1 MVRSFPV
8 GSQDTLCNIRHNL
21 SMSSLSMS
29 SSNTPSPK
37 TDSTCTLAELK
48 QVVEEFVSQRT
59 WHKFHNAKNL
69 SMALAVEAAE
79 LMEHYQWLT
88 TEQTVAGEG
97 YDLDQV
103 TDELADITSYVLALA
118 NTLDIDLASAVAN
131 KMVKNRRK
139 YPLS

>member
-1 MVRSFPV
+1 
-8 GSQDTLCNIRHNL
+8 
-21 SMSSLSMS
+21 MS
-29 SSNTPSPK
+29 SSNTPISK
-37 TDSTCTLAELK
+37 ADSTCTLAELK

-88 TEQTVAGEG
+88 TQQTEAGEG
-97 YDLDQV
+97 YDLQQV

-118 NTLDIDLASAVAN
+118 NTLNIDLASAVAN
-131 KMVKNRRK
+131 KMVKNRLK
-139 YPLS
+139 YPLN

>member
-1 MVRSFPV
+1 
-8 GSQDTLCNIRHNL
+8 
-21 SMSSLSMS
+21 MSST
-29 SSNTPSPK
+29 NTPNK
-37 TDSTCTLAELK
+37 TDSTCSLSELK

-97 YDLDQV
+97 VDLQQV

-118 NTLDIDLASAVAN
+118 NTLDIDLASAVVN
-131 KMVKNRRK
+131 KMVKNRVK

>member
-1 MVRSFPV
+1 
-8 GSQDTLCNIRHNL
+8 
-21 SMSSLSMS
+21 SSPI
-29 SSNTPSPK
+29 TPTSK

-48 QVVEEFVSQRT
+48 RVVEEFVSQRT

-97 YDLDQV
+97 YDLEQV

-118 NTLDIDLASAVAN
+118 NALAIDLASAVVN
-131 KMVKNRRK
+131 KMVKNRLK
-139 YPLS
+139 YPLGNSD